1 MIKCLFYFHRL
12 ENPQEA
18 MIIRHTNEAESLNA
32 VQKMDW
38 GWKMKEFSLCEY
50 KANPEIEE
58 LFVPMIDVSDE
69 IYCATRE
76 TY

>member
-1 MIKCLFYFHRL
+1 
-12 ENPQEA
+12 

-50 KANPEIEE
+50 KVVNPEIEE

-76 TY
+76 TF